1 MVGLRCAAL
10 LVAPV
15 LALLVLA
22 LLVRFRFSRSHSF
35 DLPVLCYRPVVRL
48 TPCPAEE
55 RKPARIWVVQPDVAP
70 LAGTPPRSP
79 ERVPWWMD
87 GNNAG

>member
-1 MVGLRCAAL
+1 MKREFCEISLIFLGARE
-10 LVAPV
+10 
-15 LALLVLA
+15 
-22 LLVRFRFSRSHSF
+22 LVRESLYIGIF
-35 DLPVLCYRPVVRL
+35 

-87 GNNAG
+87 GKNPG